1 MESGREK
8 QSDREKFKRE
18 FKKRMYQFTLQ
29 LITFIENL
37 PNDNVSRRLGEQLL
51 RSGTSMM
58 ANYIEG
64 QAGSSRKDFQNFFN
78 IALKSGNESKLWISL
93 LKDSGKTNPEKSE
106 ALIKELIELTNILAK
121 SILTLKS
128 GSTNAQRNNP
138 KSKQ

>member
-1 MESGREK
+1 
-8 QSDREKFKRE
+8 
-18 FKKRMYQFTLQ
+18 
-29 LITFIENL
+29 
-37 PNDNVSRRLGEQLL
+37 
-51 RSGTSMM
+51 MM